1 MHQSIPTLVP
11 TKDTVRCTKKI
22 VVRGHCWRSMLALDD
37 DNNEELTQA
46 SFFIA
51 QVNDNNHTTN
61 PTTHSKEQHF
71 QP

>member
-1 MHQSIPTLVP
+1 
-11 TKDTVRCTKKI
+11 
-22 VVRGHCWRSMLALDD
+22 VVRAGHCWRSLLALDD
-37 DNNEELTQA
+37 DNNEELSQA